1 MSLKAT
7 DPVKISST
15 CTVFAQTEI
24 VSLLAYGARKED
36 ILAGLHKGIA
46 KRVGAMA
53 KHVGVKP
60 VVLMTGGVS
69 KNIGVRRALEDELGM
84 VVVVPETLDP
94 QLIGAMGASL
104 IAKNRAAKA
113 N

>member
-1 MSLKAT
+1 
-7 DPVKISST
+7 
-15 CTVFAQTEI
+15 
-24 VSLLAYGARKED
+24 
-36 ILAGLHKGIA
+36 
-46 KRVGAMA
+46 
-53 KHVGVKP
+53 
-60 VVLMTGGVS
+60 MTGGVS

-84 VVVVPETLDP
+84 VVVGPETLDP

>member
-1 MSLKAT
+1 MDLGGQDAKAISLDENGKVIDFVINDKCAAGTGRFLEFAAKLVLDVPLDEMGALSLKAT

-24 VSLLAYGARKED
+24 VSLLAYGAKKED

-53 KHVGVKP
+53 KHVG
-60 VVLMTGGVS
+60 
-69 KNIGVRRALEDELGM
+69 
-84 VVVVPETLDP
+84 
-94 QLIGAMGASL
+94 
-104 IAKNRAAKA
+104 
-113 N
+113 